1 MGTTGG
7 GHTLPSQHDSQGAR
21 EAKQMGHG
29 WYIDHFSGLEAI
41 DEEKGVLTL
50 VVVRHPSGAAI
61 EVNELD
67 ADDLVRFLNG
77 G

>member
-1 MGTTGG
+1 
-7 GHTLPSQHDSQGAR
+7 
-21 EAKQMGHG
+21 MGHG